1 MDTEKKDVKV
11 EAAVAA
17 PAVAPAV
24 KAEAKKAAAK
34 KPAAKKAAAKKPAA
48 KKAAAK
54 KPAAKKAAKK
64 AAAPKKVD
72 IIFQID
78 GQEISAAAIAKKLPK
93 AGKIYVVA
101 AEKKAYDVDGKGV
114 DLF

>member
-1 MDTEKKDVKV
+1 MDTEKKDVK
-11 EAAVAA
+11 
-17 PAVAPAV
+17 AVAPVATPAPAAAP
-24 KAEAKKAAAK
+24 KAEPAKAAAK
-34 KPAAKKAAAKKPAA
+34 KPAAKKPAAKKVAAKKP
-48 KKAAAK
+48 
-54 KPAAKKAAKK
+54 AKK
-64 AAAPKKVD
+64 AAAPAKKAE

-101 AEKKAYDVDGKGV
+101 NEKKAYDVDGNGV